1 MNTAKQMIGLSRPR
15 PNLTGA
21 TMRIFAVAIILFP
34 IVSIFSPNALVV
46 LLVVTSLTLL
56 FDEKNRT
63 GIFASLPRVPVI
75 LIFALVAWSLVAVS
89 WSPDP
94 LKSFGSL
101 GRVVGVTLCGLL
113 LFASARKLV
122 PSERGALKVVF
133 AVAGVLFVILFSVE
147 LITSGSLTRAL
158 VMLWNDLTPWDSAL
172 PNGAAILS
180 RSSAALAVFFWLCAW
195 VIFNQ
200 YSMRWGILFV
210 ITVVINLLTQNMLA
224 SFVAFLSA
232 AVIFAI
238 VYAKPGWGCVVLF
251 VALVVVNLGLAAVVS
266 GVFQADRE
274 SAAPFQTMSSW
285 RERLSILEFVYQRVA
300 ERPVFGW
307 GFDASRAIGQDTPS
321 GFGSNMA
328 IPLHPHNLWAQ
339 VLLELGAVGF
349 MLLIGFVVATLRL
362 IAALHA
368 DRSMIAMVVAAITTY
383 LLIGNISYGM
393 WQNWWLAIAWLIAGF
408 LGTLAP
414 SDVSP
419 D

>member
-1 MNTAKQMIGLSRPR
+1 MNPSRQTDLVSEPR
-15 PNLTGA
+15 PAFTGA
-21 TMRIFAVAIILFP
+21 TVRIIAVAIILFP
-34 IVSIFSPNALVV
+34 IIAIFSPNALVV
-46 LLVVTSLTLL
+46 LLVMTSLALL
-56 FDEKNRT
+56 FDERNRT
-63 GIFASLPRVPVI
+63 GIYTSMPRIPVI

-94 LKSFGSL
+94 LKSLGTW

-113 LFASARKLV
+113 LFASGRKLA
-122 PSERGALKVVF
+122 PSERGALKEAF
-133 AVAGVLFVILFSVE
+133 TVAGVLFVILFSVE

-158 VMLWNDLTPWDSAL
+158 VMLWNEIMPWESAL
-172 PNGAAILS
+172 PDEPVLLS
-180 RSSAALAVFFWLCAW
+180 RSSAAFAVFSWLCAW

-200 YSMRWGILFV
+200 YSMRWSVLFV
-210 ITVVINLLTQNMLA
+210 LAVVINLLTQNMLA
-224 SFVAFLSA
+224 SLVAFLSA

-274 SAAPFQTMSSW
+274 AAAPFQTMSSW

-408 LGTLAP
+408 LGALAP